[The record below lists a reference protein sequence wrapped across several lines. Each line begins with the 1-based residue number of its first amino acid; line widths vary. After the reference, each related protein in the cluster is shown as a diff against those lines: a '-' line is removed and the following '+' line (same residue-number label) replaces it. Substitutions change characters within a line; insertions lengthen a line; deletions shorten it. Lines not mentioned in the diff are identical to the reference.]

1 MAEFTRRRGYEGDAV
16 EAGEEEDE
24 EEGLFLYHD
33 GSDDDFT
40 REDDAQ
46 DCYRPLADGGDDD
59 GDDGDD
65 GDGFDAFDGE
75 VQQQAKEEQE
85 LELLRSVREGRSQT
99 NAGSSQQ
106 QQQQQRQQHR
116 DTYKVATFGQSVA
129 SHEPAVSL
137 MPMRRT
143 TPGVP
148 QLPSSMLLAPSCG
161 IQSLVSAPAGAE
173 AGGTPPLASSRS
185 GSRQFLLP
193 ELNESAERRSPL
205 VDSTL
210 EDMRAALQLN
220 QEYQLFIREQL
231 RRIEAAQLRNQELQV
246 SLARCIVHHSTPCL
260 TRSLAFSLSL
270 SLSLSLASIESIA
283 IATDSKAQGSQA
295 KEDLQHS
302 LLHRRLL
309 QGGTRQPA
317 SLLRCVAPALYRALY
332 RVPSHEPCQIGIGQV
347 PPPNAD
353 TLALADRLQKIL
365 AIAKPKTCTL
375 VLAAAL
381 SLVL

>member
-1 MAEFTRRRGYEGDAV
+1 MAEFTRRRGYEGDSV

-246 SLARCIVHHSTPCL
+246 CLAHCIVHHSTPCL

-270 SLSLSLASIESIA
+270 SLSLSLSREYRKYCDRYRLKSPRLAS
-283 IATDSKAQGSQA
+283 Q
-295 KEDLQHS
+295 
-302 LLHRRLL
+302 RRSPTLPSSS
-309 QGGTRQPA
+309 TPSARRYAPTCFPA
-317 SLLRCVAPALYRALY
+317 SLHGSRLVSRALPCAVSRTMSNRYRAG
-332 RVPSHEPCQIGIGQV
+332 STTEC
-347 PPPNAD
+347 
-353 TLALADRLQKIL
+353 
-365 AIAKPKTCTL
+365 
-375 VLAAAL
+375 
-381 SLVL
+381 

>member
-46 DCYRPLADGGDDD
+46 DCYRPLADGGGDDD

-99 NAGSSQQ
+99 NAGSS

-246 SLARCIVHHSTPCL
+246 CLAHCIVHHSTPCL

-270 SLSLSLASIESIA
+270 SLSLSLSREYRKYCDRYRLKSPRLASQRRSPTLPSSSTPSA
-283 IATDSKAQGSQA
+283 RRYAPTCFPSSLRGS
-295 KEDLQHS
+295 
-302 LLHRRLL
+302 RLVS
-309 QGGTRQPA
+309 R
-317 SLLRCVAPALYRALY
+317 ALPCAVSRTMSNRYRAG
-332 RVPSHEPCQIGIGQV
+332 STTEC
-347 PPPNAD
+347 
-353 TLALADRLQKIL
+353 
-365 AIAKPKTCTL
+365 
-375 VLAAAL
+375 
-381 SLVL
+381 